1 MSCGVARG
9 SCFKL
14 HHYILSHRYNHS
26 EAKRQVARGRVENAA
41 TYWML
46 RETIIGQRVGTR
58 HLKYFATSEHDGP
71 WERHS
76 ALSNAHIFT
85 KAAARAIISRATAAV
100 NVEPKLGPNHT
111 NNNITLVT
119 SLGVHLLY
127 PRFSSC
133 FWRCYYRHTLT
144 LRDSY
149 RVNTLA
155 ICCYTR
161 NVRPIIS
168 KFGNFKWSG
177 VREIFVYFRKNT
189 LVVITVTG
197 G

>member
-1 MSCGVARG
+1 VSCGVARG

-76 ALSNAHIFT
+76 ALSNAHIYT

-127 PRFSSC
+127 P
-133 FWRCYYRHTLT
+133 
-144 LRDSY
+144 DS
-149 RVNTLA
+149 RV
-155 ICCYTR
+155 
-161 NVRPIIS
+161 V
-168 KFGNFKWSG
+168 SG
-177 VREIFVYFRKNT
+177 VAIIDT
-189 LVVITVTG
+189 HSH
-197 G
+197 